1 MRLIIETG
9 EITLVR
15 TKEFVNKMKI
25 LMYRNGT
32 EKVMDIKQA
41 HVLCLLDILFHSVTP
56 NGLVSP
62 PETLDVETEDMDV
75 ISRWVQKRMES
86 EHRVM
91 EAL

>member
-1 MRLIIETG
+1 MLLRRILIIETG

-75 ISRWVQKRMES
+75 ISR
-86 EHRVM
+86 
-91 EAL
+91 